1 VGSSRPG
8 EKGPHYFSCEKADS
22 HYLKRTHKFGI
33 ELSKTVKEA
42 LELDKKNGNTFWA
55 DAIAKEMKDICVAF
69 KILLDWQ
76 SAPIG
81 YQKIPCHM
89 IFDIKWKTFNA
100 KPD

>member
-1 VGSSRPG
+1 MRKHNP
-8 EKGPHYFSCEKADS
+8 

-33 ELSKTVKEA
+33 ELPNTVKKNLA
-42 LELDKKNGNTFWA
+42 LDKKNRDTFGA

-69 KILLDWQ
+69 KILLDRQ

-89 IFDIKWKTFNA
+89 IFDIKMKDF
-100 KPD
+100 

>member
-1 VGSSRPG
+1 M
-8 EKGPHYFSCEKADS
+8 
-22 HYLKRTHKFGI
+22 KRTHKFGI